1 VAGVTV
7 VIVYVGCTGPVT
19 LFIVV
24 FLFLFLLL
32 LLTFLVFVFI
42 NLTFPL

>member
-7 VIVYVGCTGPVT
+7 VVVYVGCTGPVA
-19 LFIVV
+19 LFIIV
-24 FLFLFLLL
+24 FLFLFLLFI
-32 LLTFLVFVFI
+32 FLGFVFI